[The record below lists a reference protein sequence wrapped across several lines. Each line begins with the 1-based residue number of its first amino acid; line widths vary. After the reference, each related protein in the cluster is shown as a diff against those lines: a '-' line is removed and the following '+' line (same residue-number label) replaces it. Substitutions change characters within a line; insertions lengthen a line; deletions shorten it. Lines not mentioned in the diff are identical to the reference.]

1 MSEVKSGITV
11 QKEVP
16 NPLQDNENFHILDNF
31 EFRAVR

>member
-16 NPLQDNENFHILDNF
+16 NPLQDNAKEVATDSQIQ
-31 EFRAVR
+31 